1 MIRRIRK
8 RHIIMLLLFMCVSG
22 KAFSALP
29 GLSSSDPLTFTH
41 LQEWIQDS
49 RSSLEMFEETIRTD
63 ILAARFNYFWNDTEF
78 YVKMDDSSVVK
89 TKAQHVTFQGMFW
102 GPIFTFGVWEVP
114 ATILDLAVL
123 IAQNDASFSFNKINM
138 TMLELAVSA
147 NKAQSQ
153 AKVPFSGL
161 LRINVLFS
169 LDYLLMDLKAGGTN
183 GKSILGRS
191 YAGLT
196 FKIMEVYY
204 LFAGF
209 NFLHYPYVYG
219 WQSFV
224 SNDKAF
230 SGVPG
235 VPRYAFGTENY
246 APDELLYETRTKLF
260 FYQNILNFLQI
271 RTLLNIDAEQL
282 LDMIGAGVIFRF
294 WQMWDFNSI
303 FSYIQSIDKYTL
315 DLMGN
320 IRIFNWLNINYKY
333 NIAFKPFDAL
343 DYLKL
348 GIDLNIP
355 LGDSDAGPFM
365 IFAHGYAA
373 TYMRDQER
381 QFGYYGSVGL
391 YLPLST
397 CLEFGVGYNV
407 DETMEKLPFSG
418 DSLTYFVH
426 FEIGMDNNLNYNLEP
441 IYREP

>member
-1 MIRRIRK
+1 
-8 RHIIMLLLFMCVSG
+8 
-22 KAFSALP
+22 
-29 GLSSSDPLTFTH
+29 
-41 LQEWIQDS
+41 
-49 RSSLEMFEETIRTD
+49 MFEETIRTD
-63 ILAARFNYFWNDTEF
+63 ILAARINFFWNDTEF
-78 YVKMDDSSVVK
+78 YVQMDDSSIVK
-89 TKAQHVTFQGMFW
+89 TKAQHITFQGMFW

-114 ATILDLAVL
+114 ATIMDIVAMV
-123 IAQNDASFSFNKINM
+123 AGNDSSMMFNKLNM
-138 TMLELAVSA
+138 QMLELAIEA

-153 AKVPFSGL
+153 SKVPFSGL

-169 LDYLLMDLKAGGTN
+169 MDYLLMDLKTT

-196 FKIMEVYY
+196 FKVMEVYY

-209 NFLHYPYVYG
+209 NFLNYPYVSG

-230 SGVPG
+230 AGVPG
-235 VPRYAFGTENY
+235 VPRYAFGTENFSS
-246 APDELLYETRTKLF
+246 DDLLYETRTKLF

-282 LDMIGAGVIFRF
+282 LDLIGAGVIFRF
-294 WQMWDFNSI
+294 WKMWDFNSI
-303 FSYIQSIDKYTL
+303 FSYIQSLDKYTL
-315 DLMGN
+315 DLIGN
-320 IRIFNWLNINYKY
+320 IRLFKWLSINYKY
-333 NIAFKPFDAL
+333 NFAIKPFDPL
-343 DYLKL
+343 DYLKV

-355 LGDSDAGPFM
+355 LGDSKAGPYM

-373 TYMRDQER
+373 TYIRNQER
-381 QFGYYGSVGL
+381 QLGYYGSVGI

-407 DETMEKLPFSG
+407 DETMEKLPFSQ
-418 DSLTYFVH
+418 DSLTYFIH